1 MLQTR
6 GFEVRSLTP
15 DRNSLSVVASAVV
28 LVSILIGITSGAYN
42 AVFLRAGSAVLEL
55 CPFYLPGGTR
65 PWQVGF
71 AWLGVHQYTY
81 TCPHLYTS
89 DMREVFSDWTTDAA
103 TLGMQSP
110 IAISPR
116 TIITILDELF
126 EVLVQARESGSE
138 EGGLTVRLCLPWE
151 RNHSLLW
158 TRHALL
164 GGALPSST

>member
-1 MLQTR
+1 
-6 GFEVRSLTP
+6 
-15 DRNSLSVVASAVV
+15 VV

-42 AVFLRAGSAVLEL
+42 AVFLRTGSAVLEL
-55 CPFYLPGGTR
+55 CPFFLPGGTR

-89 DMREVFSDWTTDAA
+89 DMREVFSDSTTDAA

-116 TIITILDELF
+116 TIIAILDELF

-138 EGGLTVRLCLPWE
+138 EGGFTVRPCLPWE